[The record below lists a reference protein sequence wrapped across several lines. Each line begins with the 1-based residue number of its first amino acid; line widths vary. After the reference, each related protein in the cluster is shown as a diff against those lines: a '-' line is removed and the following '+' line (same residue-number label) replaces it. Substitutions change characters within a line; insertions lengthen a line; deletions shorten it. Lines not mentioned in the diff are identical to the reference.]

1 MQRKAR
7 TIFTISSVS
16 LAAMLSVGTVLAQFA
31 VNDQARAIAI
41 PVRVAKRTYTV
52 SFNTNGGTAVES
64 QQVLDE
70 GKATRPAS
78 PTKAGS
84 IFVDW
89 YKDAEFTA
97 VFDFENTPILEDTT
111 IYAKYDTNYDYGANT
126 NGWYLVGNFGN
137 DSAQHFKFSTRMNSN
152 TSLGNDN
159 VAVFDYTFAE
169 GAKFKVVHYTT
180 ANTST
185 GAKWKGYSALK
196 DDFNTGYCY
205 DFFTNDGDDNI
216 VLKSGCAGR
225 YRIYLNNVAN
235 DDEKKLWINRFYT
248 VTYQDGNNVLD
259 TQTVQGGTATSK
271 IADPNKDGYVFKK
284 WCSDPELN
292 NEFNFSTLITA
303 DTTLY
308 AKWNEL
314 FTVKFKIGDNFI
326 DSIQID
332 DVENGSLITKPADPT
347 AAGKVFYPHWY
358 KEEGLINEFNFN
370 TDTIAANTTLFGR
383 WKNVYTVS
391 FNSNGGSAVSSQTI
405 NEGDLATEPSTPT
418 KANSVFRGWYSDSEL
433 TEAYVF
439 TTPVNSTFTLYA
451 KWETSYTVTF
461 HVDGAVAPDTQE
473 VGEGEKATRP
483 TDPTK
488 TGYRFDDWYTE
499 ETFEN
504 VYNFSAVVDDNLDLY
519 GKWIE
524 TCVVTLVDTI
534 SHSTIDTIT
543 VDKGTKATEPADPV
557 HEHYIFDGW
566 YANEECTV
574 AFDFDTEV
582 ISVNKSV
589 YAKFDYDYNYQASGY
604 RLIGNFGNVAAAHYS
619 FENGRASDELTD
631 GNKAQFVGVELTAGQ
646 SVAIKYFDFTNDVEY
661 GFSALKNQTELFKA
675 DGSGRI
681 QILKDGK
688 YSFYLNSSSQI
699 YVRTDLGYYILG
711 QFGNDESNYWKV
723 STGFKDTKTSGTN
736 IAEFLG
742 VTLTA
747 GKQYKIFNLSAGT
760 STTATNPES
769 DPRFDIVESNF
780 KPLITGTYNIY
791 LSNTGM
797 YYDAVINP
805 TGTNR
810 IYLDLGTS
818 GWANDGAKFYAYA
831 FHKEGDVTGLTEW
844 IPCTYQIGSYYYADI
859 DYSKYNYV
867 VFVRYDPDVDFNS
880 QGDKWAGKWNQTAE
894 ISLTSVLNDK
904 DVVKITGWEKSQDYR
919 IL

>member
-111 IYAKYDTNYDYGANT
+111 IYAKYENNYDYGANT

-137 DSAQHFKFSTRMNSN
+137 DPAQHFKFSMRKDSNS
-152 TSLGNDN
+152 SLGNDN
-159 VAVFDYTFAE
+159 AAVFDYTFAE

-196 DDFNTGYCY
+196 NDFNTGYCY

-248 VTYQDGNNVLD
+248 VTYQDENNDLG

-271 IADPNKDGYVFKK
+271 IDDPNKDGYVFKK

-292 NEFNFSTLITA
+292 NEFNFATLITA

-314 FTVKFKIGDNFI
+314 FTVKFKIGENFI

-370 TDTIAANTTLFGR
+370 TDTITANTTLFGR

-405 NEGDLATEPSTPT
+405 NEGDLVTEPSTPT

-433 TEAYVF
+433 TQAYVF
-439 TTPVNSTFTLYA
+439 TTPVNSTFTLFA

-461 HVDGAVAPDTQE
+461 HIDGEEYHSET
-473 VGEGEKATRP
+473 VGEGDTVDQPVTPTKAGNEFKNWYTDSECTAGNEFDFDTPINANMDIYGCWKDVWTVKLMVAGKQYGETASVIDGHTFAKP
-483 TDPTK
+483 TDP
-488 TGYRFDDWYTE
+488 DVEWND
-499 ETFEN
+499 
-504 VYNFSAVVDDNLDLY
+504 
-519 GKWIE
+519 
-524 TCVVTLVDTI
+524 
-534 SHSTIDTIT
+534 
-543 VDKGTKATEPADPV
+543 
-557 HEHYIFDGW
+557 FDGW
-566 YANEECTV
+566 YDNSSFTG
-574 AFDFDTEV
+574 DEV
-582 ISVNKSV
+582 TFPLTITGNTIL
-589 YAKFDYDYNYQASGY
+589 YAKLTENNDKVTSGY
-604 RLIGNFGNVAAAHYS
+604 LLAGSFNHSDQWNYHYGIKPVADN
-619 FENGRASDELTD
+619 EKLGET
-631 GNKAQFVGVELTAGQ
+631 NKAEFHNVVLKAGDTFKIRNNG
-646 SVAIKYFDFTNDVEY
+646 AFEGYTNY
-661 GFSALKNQTELFKA
+661 K
-675 DGSGRI
+675 GRDYPYLI
-681 QILKDGK
+681 NDENDNYKVLLDGK
-688 YSFYLNSSSQI
+688 YNIFVGSDRKVYMTTVGSRVYFRNDWSWTDIHFYYFGGSNSVDWGEAPAMTQI
-699 YVRTDLGYYILG
+699 GT
-711 QFGNDESNYWKV
+711 
-723 STGFKDTKTSGTN
+723 TSW
-736 IAEFLG
+736 F
-742 VTLTA
+742 
-747 GKQYKIFNLSAGT
+747 
-760 STTATNPES
+760 
-769 DPRFDIVESNF
+769 
-780 KPLITGTYNIY
+780 
-791 LSNTGM
+791 
-797 YYDAVINP
+797 YYDY
-805 TGTNR
+805 GTKDIASCIFYGTDPSKEQR
-810 IYLDLGTS
+810 QTVDLTFAGNHAYYQNGQEGS
-818 GWANDGAKFYAYA
+818 GNTAKMTCATFEA
-831 FHKEGDVTGLTEW
+831 
-844 IPCTYQIGSYYYADI
+844 
-859 DYSKYNYV
+859 
-867 VFVRYDPDVDFNS
+867 
-880 QGDKWAGKWNQTAE
+880 
-894 ISLTSVLNDK
+894 
-904 DVVKITGWEKSQDYR
+904 
-919 IL
+919 